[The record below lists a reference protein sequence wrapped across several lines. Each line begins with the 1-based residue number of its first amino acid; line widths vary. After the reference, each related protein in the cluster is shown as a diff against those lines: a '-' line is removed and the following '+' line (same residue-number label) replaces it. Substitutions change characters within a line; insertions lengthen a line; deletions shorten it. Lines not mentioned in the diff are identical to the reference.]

1 MCDSNVLGSRINFNV
16 IFVKFGAFY
25 LFLKCFSVLI
35 MVCYTGIDSND
46 FKNFL
51 NGLFDF

>member
-46 FKNFL
+46 L